1 MDDRSRYRD
10 HMKAT
15 IEIDDEL
22 MERLRQLAR
31 ERNQPMRS
39 LLEEAL
45 RRLID
50 DYAREGPRP
59 PFHFTTFRGT
69 GYTPEVMPQQALTM
83 ANDRG
88 GRD

>member
-1 MDDRSRYRD
+1 MVT
-10 HMKAT
+10 HMKT
-15 IEIDDEL
+15 TVEIGDEL
-22 MERLRQLAR
+22 MTRVRQLAR
-31 ERNQPMRS
+31 ERNETMRS

-50 DYAREGPRP
+50 DYAREEPRP

-69 GYTPEVMPQQALTM
+69 GYTPGVTPEQALMM

-88 GRD
+88 GSDHLGS

>member
-1 MDDRSRYRD
+1 
-10 HMKAT
+10 MKT
-15 IEIDDEL
+15 TVEIGDEL
-22 MERLRQLAR
+22 MTRIRQLAR
-31 ERNQPMRS
+31 ERNEPMRS

-50 DYAREGPRP
+50 DYARDEPRRP

-69 GYTPEVMPQQALTM
+69 GYAPGVTPEQALTM

-88 GRD
+88 GSDHLGS